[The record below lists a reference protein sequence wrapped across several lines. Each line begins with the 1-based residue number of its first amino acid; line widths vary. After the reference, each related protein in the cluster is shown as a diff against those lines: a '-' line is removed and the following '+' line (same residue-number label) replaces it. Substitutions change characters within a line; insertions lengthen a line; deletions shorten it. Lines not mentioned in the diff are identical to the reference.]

1 MSRKC
6 LFFKSVWL
14 SLSTCYCGLTSLL
27 NARDCFPSFHKDVK
41 QLRSHETLQTGEYIF
56 VKGLLNI
63 STLMLEETISRLEQD
78 FATSPIIHYLIL
90 NVKLSFN
97 FLDNSLL
104 YLFHRDFHAAVHA
117 SQGFSRCFTVVLI
130 TETSQETIF
139 VRKFVR
145 TSVGIFLR
153 NGLRELASIRN
164 FIW

>member
-1 MSRKC
+1 MLLSRKC

-56 VKGLLNI
+56 IKGLLNI

-90 NVKLSFN
+90 NVQLSFN
-97 FLDNSLL
+97 FLDNSL
-104 YLFHRDFHAAVHA
+104 YLFYRDFSTAVLV
-117 SQGFSRCFTVVLI
+117 SQGLSRCCTCFTA
-130 TETSQETIF
+130 IF
-139 VRKFVR
+139 PMLYCC
-145 TSVGIFLR
+145 TDHR
-153 NGLRELASIRN
+153 NVTRN
-164 FIW
+164 YFCQKICQDKRGNFS